1 MRYLSILPIALL
13 LLALLTGTG
22 RSSTPT
28 ISNPTNTLVDVG
40 QTETFNAFVSGG
52 SPPYT
57 YYFFVANTAALS
69 PYTEYPT
76 SANYVTFQVGS
87 ADLTNGNE
95 IANVIVVDNLA
106 HTVNSVY
113 SSSFAISPALS
124 LISLTASNTPTITP
138 TEYEVLSAPTTGGS
152 GTITYT
158 FTIYNS
164 VTNAPLATTS
174 GSSST
179 WAWAVPSADVGNT
192 ILANVIATD
201 SASTQ
206 ESVGAVLGSAITII
220 PLVPQSTPTITP
232 TYSQGGYVTQGIAFN
247 AYVYGG
253 IPIYTYNF
261 IVYNTINNA
270 IIATVLT
277 TTNNINYTI
286 PFGATGTNLAA
297 NVIVTSPQPA
307 TTNSIPSGT
316 VYVSFGIPPGVGID
330 FSDASFSFLIIAI
343 DFLILEKRPWLW
355 EKRVPGVGVLLFFVM
370 LITSALYTLIH

>member
-1 MRYLSILPIALL
+1 M
-13 LLALLTGTG
+13 
-22 RSSTPT
+22 
-28 ISNPTNTLVDVG
+28 
-40 QTETFNAFVSGG
+40 
-52 SPPYT
+52 
-57 YYFFVANTAALS
+57 
-69 PYTEYPT
+69 
-76 SANYVTFQVGS
+76 
-87 ADLTNGNE
+87 
-95 IANVIVVDNLA
+95 
-106 HTVNSVY
+106 
-113 SSSFAISPALS
+113 
-124 LISLTASNTPTITP
+124 
-138 TEYEVLSAPTTGGS
+138 LSAPTTGGS

-330 FSDASFSFLIIAI
+330 FSDA
-343 DFLILEKRPWLW
+343 
-355 EKRVPGVGVLLFFVM
+355 LL
-370 LITSALYTLIH
+370 SRSS